1 MNKQYT
7 YTISWSQ
14 PYGQSIDVRSVQKI
28 LVQNYKKL
36 QELQETLFEK
46 ELEQSNYSEAK
57 EFLTKFRV
65 NK

>member
-1 MNKQYT
+1 MNKQIT

-14 PYGQSIDVRSVQKI
+14 PYGKTIDVNLLQTVLAKNSQ
-28 LVQNYKKL
+28 KL

-46 ELEQSNYSEAK
+46 ELEKTNYQEAK
-57 EFLTKFRV
+57 NFLNKFRV

>member
-1 MNKQYT
+1 MNKQIT

-14 PYGQSIDVRSVQKI
+14 PYGKIIDVRYLQAVLAK
-28 LVQNYKKL
+28 NTKKL

-46 ELEQSNYSEAK
+46 ELEKSNFAEAK
-57 EFLTKFRV
+57 TVLNQFRV

>member
-1 MNKQYT
+1 MSKQIT

-14 PYGQSIDVRSVQKI
+14 PYGKTIDVRFLQAVLAK
-28 LVQNYKKL
+28 NTKKL

-46 ELEQSNYSEAK
+46 ELEKSDFAEAK
-57 EFLTKFRV
+57 TVLDQFRV